1 MLLQAMRQEP
11 KGRPAQR
18 GTRLH
23 GIAVA
28 ARQKKVNAAIERAF
42 ARMSLEE
49 FVLERALAGLE
60 CSLFVLHPAS
70 AETLRELGFA
80 AKHAQKSDLGCERSH
95 RPCAAAPSRDLQ
107 PHRQIT

>member
-1 MLLQAMRQEP
+1 MPTGMLLQAMRQEP
-11 KGRPAQR
+11 KERPAQR

-49 FVLERALAGLE
+49 FVLERAPAGLE
-60 CSLFVLHPAS
+60 CSLFVLHIPLA
-70 AETLRELGFA
+70 R
-80 AKHAQKSDLGCERSH
+80 KR
-95 RPCAAAPSRDLQ
+95 
-107 PHRQIT
+107 

>member
-1 MLLQAMRQEP
+1 MPTGMLLQAMRQEP

-42 ARMSLEE
+42 APMSLEE
-49 FVLERALAGLE
+49 FVLEHTPAGLK
-60 CSLFVLHPAS
+60 CSFFVLIF
-70 AETLRELGFA
+70 R
-80 AKHAQKSDLGCERSH
+80 
-95 RPCAAAPSRDLQ
+95 
-107 PHRQIT
+107 